1 MAAESGTRSGDQKRA
16 ADPGGGWRVV
26 GVGKAQV
33 DGISLQYMRW
43 VAGVTYIDIGDTTM
57 DDTNGV

>member
-16 ADPGGGWRVV
+16 ADPGGSWRVV
-26 GVGKAQV
+26 GMGEAQV
-33 DGISLQYMRW
+33 DGISLRDSRW
-43 VAGVTYIDIGDTTM
+43 GAGVTYRYRGDTTM